1 MALDP
6 VTVFLQQYPPAQ
18 RKALQAVRTT
28 ILKAL
33 PGAEEGIAWGMPAYR
48 IDGDLVISFCG
59 FVSHN
64 SIFPAQLRVQEV
76 LAKELVGYEKT
87 KATIHFDPDRGMP
100 ATLLR
105 KILRVIVEEIN
116 RSYPRKNQVMKQFY
130 VNGRLK
136 AKGRMKD
143 GQKVGVWRTY
153 AADGRQLT

>member
-33 PGAEEGIAWGMPAYR
+33 PGAEEGIAW
-48 IDGDLVISFCG
+48 
-59 FVSHN
+59 
-64 SIFPAQLRVQEV
+64 
-76 LAKELVGYEKT
+76 
-87 KATIHFDPDRGMP
+87 GMP